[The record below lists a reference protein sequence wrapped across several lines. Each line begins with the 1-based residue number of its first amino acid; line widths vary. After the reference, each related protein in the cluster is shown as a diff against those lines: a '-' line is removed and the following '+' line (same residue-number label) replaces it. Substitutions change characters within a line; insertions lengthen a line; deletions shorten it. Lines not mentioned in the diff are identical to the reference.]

1 MRRLQASPE
10 NVKLAR
16 TKLAGTNTLAYVSP
30 SSVTKKKSFA
40 TLSNG
45 SFYLAIDS
53 SRLRRFSEAEFF
65 FKLDRFVSRKKRI
78 S

>member
-10 NVKLAR
+10 NVKLK
-16 TKLAGTNTLAYVSP
+16 KLAGTNTLAYVSP
-30 SSVTKKKSFA
+30 SSVTKKKSFV

-65 FKLDRFVSRKKRI
+65 FKLDRFVSREKRTT
-78 S
+78 